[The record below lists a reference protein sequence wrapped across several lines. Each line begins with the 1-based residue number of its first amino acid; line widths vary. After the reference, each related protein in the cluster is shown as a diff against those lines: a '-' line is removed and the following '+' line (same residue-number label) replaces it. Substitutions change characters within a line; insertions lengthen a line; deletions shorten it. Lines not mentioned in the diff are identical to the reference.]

1 MSTKDHLKLPG
12 FLSILNYY
20 ASINRG
26 VSKKVLEHYPNI
38 TPVDKPTVNLPDNLD
53 PYWVSGFVAGDGG
66 FSVYVK
72 SAKDYSLGEKVYY
85 RFHITQ
91 HSKDL
96 DLIKLFI
103 KFFGCGE
110 VNMRSNLNTPRC
122 DFYIQ
127 DISSMLEKVIPHF
140 DAYPVENLKQKDYIC
155 FKDCIFLVKSS
166 KHLTLEGLNKIKAL
180 SLEMNT
186 KRLE

>member
-12 FLSILNYY
+12 FLSILSYY

-38 TPVDKPTVNLPDNLD
+38 TPVDKPHVNLPSNLH
-53 PYWVSGFVAGDGG
+53 PHWVSGFVAGDGG

-72 SAKDYSLGEKVYY
+72 SAKDYSIGEKVYLN
-85 RFHITQ
+85 FHVTQ

-103 KFFGCGE
+103 KFFGCG
-110 VNMRSNLNTPRC
+110 VVHTRPALKTPRC
-122 DFYIQ
+122 DFSVQNIY
-127 DISSMLEKVIPHF
+127 SVFTP
-140 DAYPVENLKQKDYIC
+140 A
-155 FKDCIFLVKSS
+155 
-166 KHLTLEGLNKIKAL
+166 
-180 SLEMNT
+180 
-186 KRLE
+186 R